1 MNFRHLGR
9 TGLHVSTLCLSTN
22 HFGWRIGSRDSSAV
36 LNRFCEIGGNF
47 IQTHSIWGR
56 ELDLGTLSAS
66 PSEEHVGLWLRDR
79 ARPRNEL
86 VLASRILLDRET
98 ASGSDLPQ
106 LLRRNCEASLR
117 RLQTDYLDLLLIE
130 WNPAFLP
137 LERLLDGLWP
147 LVRDGL
153 ILHTGASG
161 FSAWR
166 LASANALAA
175 HRSMP
180 QFEAVQAT
188 FSLLDPRPYESEF
201 SSLCAE
207 RNLAFLAQAPLAASV
222 LDRRIRHSPVMG
234 GWPATNQPTRH
245 QLSIRERL
253 TTVARHRGASIAQME
268 LAWVLA
274 HPNVTA
280 AVVEATFADEF
291 TNLQEATTWQLP
303 SDELRRLREPWAPAS
318 FARPHAAATVAPE
331 DGESRNI
338 RTLMTTEL
346 EVLQP

>member
-1 MNFRHLGR
+1 MNLRLLGR
-9 TGLHVSTLCLSTN
+9 TGLQVSPLCLSTT
-22 HFGWRIGSRDSSAV
+22 HFGWRIGPRDSSAI

-47 IQTHSIWGR
+47 VQTYSVWGR
-56 ELDLGTLSAS
+56 ELDLGTLTAS

-79 ARPRNEL
+79 ARPRREV
-86 VLASRILLDRET
+86 VLASRILLDREI
-98 ASGSDLPQ
+98 ASGPELAQ
-106 LLRRNCEASLR
+106 HLRRNCEASLR

-153 ILHTGASG
+153 ILHPGASG
-161 FSAWR
+161 FTAWR
-166 LASANALAA
+166 LASANALATR
-175 HRSMP
+175 RSTP

-207 RNLAFLAQAPLAASV
+207 QNLAFLAQTPLATSV
-222 LDRRIRHSPVMG
+222 LARRLRHSHFMTG
-234 GWPATNQPTRH
+234 GSPTTRPTSY

-253 TTVARHRGASIAQME
+253 ANVARHRGASLAQTE

-280 AVVEATFADEF
+280 AVVESTFADEF
-291 TNLQEATTWQLP
+291 VGLREATTWRLP
-303 SDELRRLREPWAPAS
+303 TDELRLLREPWAPAS
-318 FARPHAAATVAPE
+318 FARPAPTATPVRRLS
-331 DGESRNI
+331 ESCTI
-338 RTLMTTEL
+338 HTLATAEPG
-346 EVLQP
+346 VFQP